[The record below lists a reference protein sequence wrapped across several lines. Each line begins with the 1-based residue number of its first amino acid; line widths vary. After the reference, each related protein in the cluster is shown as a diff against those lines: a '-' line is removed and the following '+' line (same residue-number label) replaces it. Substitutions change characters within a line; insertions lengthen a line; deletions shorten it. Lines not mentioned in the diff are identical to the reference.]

1 MGTLLSCLSIQRP
14 RAYSLDRTVVSTNCQ
29 SSGGDNTGCG
39 IEYSVDNS
47 YGHSFNVIQGGF
59 YASERT
65 ATEVKIW

>member
-1 MGTLLSCLSIQRP
+1 M
-14 RAYSLDRTVVSTNCQ
+14 VSTNCQ